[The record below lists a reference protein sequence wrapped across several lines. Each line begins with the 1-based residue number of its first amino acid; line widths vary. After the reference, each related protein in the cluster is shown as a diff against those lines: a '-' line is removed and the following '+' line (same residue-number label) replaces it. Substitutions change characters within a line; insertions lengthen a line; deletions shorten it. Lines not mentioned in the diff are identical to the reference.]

1 MFTTNH
7 FIWMAICLVI
17 IGLLTFLSI
26 KFKFSLKTASF
37 IMAGVAISSEL
48 LKIFTHMEPVANGG
62 TGMVIEPTAL
72 PLHICSMYIFV
83 FLWLPFSKDSKF
95 RRFVLNLAVPIS
107 LVGGGLSILM
117 ATSGVNFARPFA
129 YQCFIYHAVMVWFGA
144 YLIYSK
150 NCDLGVK
157 SWITNCIAMTCIAIV
172 MIWVNG
178 ALSAYNTNFLYV
190 VRPPKSG
197 LPFLNLNSGWF
208 VYFLRLCFIGL
219 VAITL
224 VHLPAMIKQL
234 VSKSKCKVCK
244 NCANAGDNLPE
255 KAEPTDEADISLDN
269 NQSKSKK

>member
-7 FIWMAICLVI
+7 FIWMAICLMV

-37 IMAGVAISSEL
+37 IMAGVALASEL
-48 LKIFTHMEPVANGG
+48 LKIFTHMVPAPDG
-62 TGMVIEPTAL
+62 GMVIEPTAL
-72 PLHICSMYIFV
+72 PLHICSIFIFV

-95 RRFVLNLAVPIS
+95 RRFVLNFAVPIA
-107 LVGGGLSILM
+107 LVGGGVSILM
-117 ATSGVNFARPFA
+117 ATSGVNFARPYA

-157 SWITNCIAMTCIAIV
+157 SWVTNCVTMACVAIV

-178 ALSAYNTNFLYV
+178 TLSAYNTNFLYV

-197 LPFLNLNSGWF
+197 LPFLNLDSGWF
-208 VYFLRLCFIGL
+208 VYFLRLCLIGL

-234 VSKSKCKVCK
+234 ASKNKRKVCQ
-244 NCANAGDNLPE
+244 NCATCGKNNVESLQQISE
-255 KAEPTDEADISLDN
+255 KEPDKQSN
-269 NQSKSKK
+269 NTQNKN